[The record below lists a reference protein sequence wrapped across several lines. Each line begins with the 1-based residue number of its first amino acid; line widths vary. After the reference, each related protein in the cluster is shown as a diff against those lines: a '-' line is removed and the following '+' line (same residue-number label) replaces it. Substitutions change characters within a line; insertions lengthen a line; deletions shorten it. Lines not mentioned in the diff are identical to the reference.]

1 VIAIAATVSVI
12 AAFTNAARVCGPS
25 TPSTN
30 TQVPAATA
38 TAMTAAMP
46 RSPRNTAERGNGQR
60 EDRNHDEQDRR
71 HHRDGVDR
79 RVEGPHQVTVRLH
92 EQRIAERDRL

>member
-1 VIAIAATVSVI
+1 MIAMAATVSVI

-46 RSPRNTAERGNGQR
+46 RAPRNTAERGNASAS
-60 EDRNHDEQDRR
+60 
-71 HHRDGVDR
+71 
-79 RVEGPHQVTVRLH
+79 TATTTS
-92 EQRIAERDRL
+92 RIGGTIAMA